1 MATIVDYVRSA
12 NEGFDRRPLG
22 RVDSLCLSW
31 LAYLRL
37 PEELEAACGEGVRL
51 SQLADDEARHRLVA
65 TMHDA
70 EETMRMLDALAASP
84 RFAGVRVGGCLA
96 DSSDEPVRQFAGMTF
111 SLPDGGGTYV
121 SFRGTDDTVFGWK
134 ENFRLV
140 SDEPVASQVSA
151 AAYLN
156 RVGRVATSP
165 LYVGGHSK
173 GGNLAVY
180 ACGMVRDGVR
190 SRIETCFSHD
200 GPGLNPQLVELTGW
214 QGGVA
219 IDKTV
224 PRESLVG
231 MLFERSQDGL
241 TIVRST
247 AQGPRQH
254 APLSWEVSGDDFV
267 CERGLDYDAW
277 RLSQRLNDWLE
288 AMGARDCACF
298 AELLSWL
305 LDVTGE
311 TTFSGLLRRWSMN
324 SAAMRE
330 ALAAAPFEDRTLFER
345 VMGDLVATVALGSA
359 QEHARPEA
367 GTPEAAGSAA
377 RRVEDLSAHV
387 DDRLSRID
395 RYLGL

>member
-12 NEGFDRRPLG
+12 RDGFGARPLG

-37 PEELEAACGEGVRL
+37 PEEVEATHAEGVRL
-51 SQLADDEARHRLVA
+51 AQLADDEVRLRLVA

-70 EETMRMLDALAASP
+70 EETLRMLDALASSP
-84 RFAGVRVGGCLA
+84 RFADVHVGRCLA
-96 DSSDEPVRQFAGMTF
+96 DSSEAPVRQFAGMTF
-111 SLPDGGGTYV
+111 FLPDGAGTYLA
-121 SFRGTDDTVFGWK
+121 FRGTDDTVLGWK
-134 ENFRLV
+134 ENFRMV
-140 SDEPVASQVSA
+140 ASEPVASQVSA

-156 RVGRVATSP
+156 RVGSDVAGP

-173 GGNLAVY
+173 GGSLAVY
-180 ACGMVRDGVR
+180 ACGMARDEVR
-190 SRIETCFSHD
+190 SRIQACFCHD
-200 GPGLNPQLVELTGW
+200 GPGLHPQLVELTGW
-214 QGGVA
+214 QGDVA

-224 PRESLVG
+224 PHSSLVG
-231 MLFERSQDGL
+231 MLFERSQEGL
-241 TIVRST
+241 TVVRST
-247 AQGPRQH
+247 AQGPLQH
-254 APLSWEVSGDDFV
+254 APLSWEVAGNDFV

-277 RLSQRLNDWLE
+277 RLSQRLNDWLD
-288 AMGARDCACF
+288 AMGAQECADF

-305 LDVTGE
+305 VDSTGE
-311 TTFSGLLRRWSMN
+311 ATFSGLLGRWSMN
-324 SAAMRE
+324 ASAMRE
-330 ALAAAPFEDRTLFER
+330 ALATAPVENRSLFER

-367 GTPEAAGSAA
+367 GTPQAADAAA
-377 RRVEDLSAHV
+377 RKVEDLTAHV